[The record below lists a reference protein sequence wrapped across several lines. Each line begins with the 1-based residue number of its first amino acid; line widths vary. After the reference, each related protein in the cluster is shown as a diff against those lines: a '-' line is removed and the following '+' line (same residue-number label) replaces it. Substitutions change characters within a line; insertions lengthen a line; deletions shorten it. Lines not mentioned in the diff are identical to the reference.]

1 MEALN
6 ELITFEEW
14 MHTLRQLSLALWP
27 FTFKLGDAISPKIFC
42 SRTHISVRWPHDV
55 TDKTTWESFSEFV
68 PMLAYMNDTCFI
80 DSSKERIQ
88 NNIDLAN
95 EFYKLHDIHINGSKS
110 ELIVLNPSNITEEQY
125 VEMGREKI
133 KSKPQTPR
141 SDIWD
146 MDIAQT

>member
-1 MEALN
+1 M
-6 ELITFEEW
+6 
-14 MHTLRQLSLALWP
+14 
-27 FTFKLGDAISPKIFC
+27 D
-42 SRTHISVRWPHDV
+42 
-55 TDKTTWESFSEFV
+55 
-68 PMLAYMNDTCFI
+68 DTCFI

-110 ELIVLNPSNITEEQY
+110 ELVVLNPNNITEEQY